1 MTTHVSANAKPAL
14 LGVLLAGGL
23 ARRMGG
29 GDKCRQTLN
38 GTSLLARSIERA
50 SPQVDCLILNANGK
64 HERFNDVQL
73 PLVPDSVDGFLGPLA
88 GVLSAMEW
96 AQQHQKDTQWLL
108 SFATDT
114 PFFPEDLGTR
124 LLDAAQRENALIA
137 VAKSDG
143 WLQPVF
149 ALWHISLAAKL
160 RDALVNEGVRK
171 IDRWMEQHPMTSV
184 DFTKTG
190 QDLFFNINR
199 PEDVLA
205 AEEILNQ
212 QENT

>member
-1 MTTHVSANAKPAL
+1 MSVNVKPDL

-29 GDKCRQTLN
+29 GDKCRKTLN
-38 GTSLLARSIERA
+38 GVSLLARSIERA
-50 SPQVDCLILNANGK
+50 APQVGTLLLNANGK
-64 HERFNDVQL
+64 PERFDDIHL
-73 PLVPDSVDGFLGPLA
+73 PLVPDSLDGFLGPLA

-96 AQQHQKDTQWLL
+96 AQEHQANTEWLL

-114 PFFPEDLGTR
+114 PFFPEDLGAR
-124 LLDAAQRENALIA
+124 LLHAAERENALIA

-149 ALWHISLAAKL
+149 ALWHISLADNL
-160 RDALVNEGVRK
+160 RKALADEGVRK

-184 DFTKTG
+184 DFTKPD

-199 PEDVLA
+199 PEDILA
-205 AEEILNQ
+205 AEEIISQ
-212 QENT
+212 QESK

>member
-1 MTTHVSANAKPAL
+1 MRLRLSYGSGLKLSGDCRDPRML
-14 LGVLLAGGL
+14 LVA
-23 ARRMGG
+23 AH
-29 GDKCRQTLN
+29 
-38 GTSLLARSIERA
+38 
-50 SPQVDCLILNANGK
+50 ANGK
-64 HERFNDVQL
+64 PERFNDVQL